1 MATKNQRIAAYVP
14 ENVYQK
20 YQGFKAERGLGDS
33 QALIQILSEYF
44 GVTHSEPFGGSLTLV
59 ERVERLEELIHT
71 PLAMQPPVITPDPTP
86 IEPEVKT
93 DLPLVSPGQLSF
105 LTREEVELG
114 SQSNVAPVKADGM
127 RWLTSRQAHQKA
139 ILRGCVRNE
148 EGFKKWSLRKPD
160 QCSKD
165 FHLRRLDSLT
175 KSNIAPSFEDLK
187 YLDSVQVKSDSP
199 EGVGAKRRDFTADEP
214 AMLSV

>member
-20 YQGFKAERGLGDS
+20 YQSFKAEKGLGDS

-44 GVTHSEPFGGSLTLV
+44 GVSHTEPLGSSLTLV
-59 ERVERLEELIHT
+59 ERVERLEELIQASLT
-71 PLAMQPPVITPDPTP
+71 VQSPVATPDPIP
-86 IEPEVKT
+86 IEPELKT
-93 DLPLVSPGQLSF
+93 DLPAVSPGQLSF

-114 SQSNVAPVKADGM
+114 SQSNAVPAKADGM

-139 ILRGCVRNE
+139 VLRGCVRNE

-165 FHLRRLDSLT
+165 FHLRRLSGLT
-175 KSNIAPSFEDLK
+175 KSNTAPSFEDLK

-199 EGVGAKRRDFTADEP
+199 EGVGAQRRDFTADEP
-214 AMLSV
+214 AKLSV